1 MLTNRIYTFLLLAI
15 FFTQS
20 AFALNLQSYRFSD
33 SYRYAVLDDAL
44 NEKFD
49 GKYIFTA
56 SIAHM
61 NSPFYFSDKNLH
73 ENKRE
78 IIDYNNM
85 LTAGFTYYLSNKI
98 SVGVDLN
105 AVQNETFNQSYTS
118 FADSVIKS
126 RIALM
131 KGETYSFS
139 INPQIFIPTGNPDN
153 FSTMGSISGAISG
166 VFEKSFNR
174 FHLLVSLGALSS
186 KNNEFEEV
194 DHRQLLLSQL
204 GASYDLNDKWNVNAE
219 VYRHFPL
226 VDDKYQDMGQYLLT
240 AKHKTGKRFSTYF
253 GGGASGIEDVQR
265 NTYVAFVGLKFHEPA
280 AAPVVASVISTA
292 AAAPFRSPDIYFDH
306 NSSQINDE
314 QARKLNDLVKR
325 FDGSKHV
332 AIEGFASSPGSVP
345 YNQALSERRANE
357 VKKYFIQ
364 QGLEE
369 SKLSTKGYGEEFEQ
383 DPVEANNRKVNFVIE

>member
-1 MLTNRIYTFLLLAI
+1 MLTNRIYTFLLLVI
-15 FFTQS
+15 FSTQS

-44 NEKFD
+44 KEKFD

-61 NSPFYFSDKNLH
+61 NSPFYFSDKNLN

-78 IIDYNNM
+78 IIDYNNI
-85 LTAGFTYYLSNKI
+85 LTAGFTYYLSDKI

-105 AVQNETFNQSYTS
+105 AVQNETLNQSYTS

-126 RIALM
+126 RISLM
-131 KGETYSFS
+131 KGETHSFS
-139 INPQIFIPTGNPDN
+139 INPQVIIPTGNPDN
-153 FSTMGSISGAISG
+153 FSTMGSVSGAISG
-166 VFEKSFNR
+166 VFEKSMNR
-174 FHLLVSLGALSS
+174 FHLLASVGVLSS
-186 KNNEFEEV
+186 KNNEFEDV

-204 GASYDLNDKWNVNAE
+204 GASYDLDDKWNMNAE
-219 VYRHFPL
+219 IYRNFPL

-253 GGGASGIEDVQR
+253 GGGASGLDDVQR
-265 NTYVAFVGLKFHEPA
+265 NTYVAFAGIKFHEPVAPMVA
-280 AAPVVASVISTA
+280 AAISTA
-292 AAAPFRSPDIYFDH
+292 AAAPFRSPEIYFDH
-306 NSSQINDE
+306 NSSQVNEE
-314 QARKLNDLVKR
+314 QAKKLDELIQR
-325 FDGSKHV
+325 FMQSKHIS
-332 AIEGFASSPGSVP
+332 IEGYASKPGSVP
-345 YNQALSERRANE
+345 YNQALSERRADE

-369 SKLSTKGYGEEFEQ
+369 NKLSTKGHGETFEQ
-383 DPVEANNRKVNFVIE
+383 DPVESNNRKVKFVIE